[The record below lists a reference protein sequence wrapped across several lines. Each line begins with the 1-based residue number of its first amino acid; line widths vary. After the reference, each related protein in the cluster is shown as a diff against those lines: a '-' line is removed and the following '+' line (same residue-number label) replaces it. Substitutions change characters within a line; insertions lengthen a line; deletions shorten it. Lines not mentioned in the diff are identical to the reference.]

1 MFAFDTNVLSAMMT
15 LHPVPEVRAW
25 MSGQDRDLFFTT
37 AISRAEIFSGLAVMP
52 EGRRRRDLEGL
63 ATAIF
68 AEEFSGRVLDFDQRA
83 ADAYAVIFAARRR
96 MGRPG
101 AMADLMIAAIARSH
115 GASVVTR
122 DDGGFEGCG
131 VAVVNPWVG

>member
-1 MFAFDTNVLSAMMT
+1 MFVVDTNVLSAMMR
-15 LHPVPEVRAW
+15 PVLAPEVVAW
-25 MSGQDRDLFFTT
+25 VGGRDEALLFTT
-37 AISRAEIFSGLAVMP
+37 AISRAEIFSRLAVMP

-68 AEEFSGRVLDFDQRA
+68 AEEFSGRVLDFDERA

-101 AMADLMIAAIARSH
+101 AMADLMIAAITRSH

-122 DDGGFEGCG
+122 DDGGFAGCG
-131 VAVVNPWVG
+131 VGVVNPWAV

>member
-1 MFAFDTNVLSAMMT
+1 MMRPVLA
-15 LHPVPEVRAW
+15 PEVVAW
-25 MSGQDRDLFFTT
+25 VGRWDEALLFTT

-68 AEEFSGRVLDFDQRA
+68 AEEFSGRVLGFDERA
-83 ADAYAVIFAARRR
+83 ADAYGIIFAARRR

-122 DDGGFEGCG
+122 DEGGFAACG
-131 VAVVNPWVG
+131 VEVVNPWGI

>member
-1 MFAFDTNVLSAMMT
+1 MMRPVLA
-15 LHPVPEVRAW
+15 PEVVAW
-25 MSGQDRDLFFTT
+25 VGRWDETLLFTT
-37 AISRAEIFSGLAVMP
+37 AISRAEIFSGFAILP

-68 AEEFSGRVLDFDQRA
+68 AEEFSGRVLDFDERA
-83 ADAYAVIFAARRR
+83 ADAYAVMFAARRR

-122 DDGGFEGCG
+122 DEGGFEGCG
-131 VAVVNPWVG
+131 VEVVNPWGI